1 MQDCFKCSYLCA
13 VTNNH
18 QSHLNPSF
26 SLKKL
31 IRITT
36 IPLSLDKLLGAQLT
50 FMNQHF
56 VVTAIA
62 ADAEELKRVAR
73 KYGVKHHHVEMTR
86 AITPLQDLRAVYQL
100 YRYLKK
106 VKPEMV
112 HSHTPKAGLVGMMA
126 AYFAGV
132 PVRMHTVAGLPLLEA
147 VGFKRKILNFV
158 EKLTYAFATNVYPNS
173 NGLKNII
180 LQERF
185 CASRKLKVLA
195 NGSSNGINT
204 EIFSPATVG
213 ISQREELRKEL
224 GIASDDFVFLF
235 VGRLVGDKGINEL
248 VTAFKR
254 LKNREAR
261 SENQTL
267 TTANR
272 QPITNKQQPKL
283 ILVGPFEQEL
293 DPLFPETLKEIG
305 SNDNII
311 SVGFQQDV
319 RPYFAI
325 SDVLV
330 FPSYR
335 EGFPNVVLQAGAMEL
350 PSIVSDINGCNEIIT
365 PLKNGLIVPV
375 KDAAALQSAMEEL
388 ISNPALYAAMKESAR
403 PHIEKHYRQKVVWD
417 ALLKEYRE
425 LLAEK

>member
-1 MQDCFKCSYLCA
+1 M
-13 VTNNH
+13 
-18 QSHLNPSF
+18 
-26 SLKKL
+26 KKL

-36 IPLSLDKLLGAQLT
+36 VPLSLDKLLGAQLT

-56 VVTAIA
+56 EVTAIA
-62 ADAEELKRVAR
+62 ADAEELKRVAL

-86 AITPLQDLRAVYQL
+86 AITPLQDLQAVYQL

-106 VKPEMV
+106 VRPEMV

-126 AYFAGV
+126 AFFAGV

-158 EKLTYAFATNVYPNS
+158 EKLTYAFATKVYPNS
-173 NGLKNII
+173 YGLKDII

-185 CASRKLKVLA
+185 CAPQKLKVLA

-213 ISQREELRKEL
+213 IAQREELRKEL
-224 GIASDDFVFLF
+224 GIAPGDFVFLF

-248 VTAFKR
+248 VRAFQNLTHEADADSESQVAKQS
-254 LKNREAR
+254 LK
-261 SENQTL
+261 L
-267 TTANR
+267 
-272 QPITNKQQPKL
+272 L
-283 ILVGPFEQEL
+283 LVGPLEQDL
-293 DPLFPETLKEIG
+293 DPLATDTLVAIEG
-305 SNDNII
+305 HSQII
-311 SVGFQQDV
+311 SVGFQQEV

-325 SDVLV
+325 SDALV

-350 PSIVSDINGCNEIIT
+350 PCVVSDINGCNEIIA
-365 PLKNGLIVPV
+365 PLQNGLIVPV
-375 KDAAALQSAMEEL
+375 KDAAALQSAMKEL
-388 ISNPALYAAMKESAR
+388 ISNPALYAAMKQCAR
-403 PHIEKHYRQKVVWD
+403 PHIENLYRQEVVWD

-425 LLAEK
+425 LIA

>member
-1 MQDCFKCSYLCA
+1 
-13 VTNNH
+13 
-18 QSHLNPSF
+18 
-26 SLKKL
+26 
-31 IRITT
+31 
-36 IPLSLDKLLGAQLT
+36 
-50 FMNQHF
+50 
-56 VVTAIA
+56 
-62 ADAEELKRVAR
+62 
-73 KYGVKHHHVEMTR
+73 
-86 AITPLQDLRAVYQL
+86 
-100 YRYLKK
+100 
-106 VKPEMV
+106 MV

-126 AYFAGV
+126 AWFAGV

-147 VGFKRKILNFV
+147 RGIKRQVLNLV
-158 EKLTYAFATNVYPNS
+158 EKITYAFATKVYPNS
-173 NGLKNII
+173 YGLKDII

-185 CASRKLKVLA
+185 CAPQKLKVLA

-213 ISQREELRKEL
+213 IAQREELCKEL
-224 GIASDDFVFLF
+224 GIAPGDFVFLF

-261 SENQTL
+261 SENQTV
-267 TTANR
+267 TTDNR

-293 DPLFPETLKEIG
+293 DPLFPETLKEIE

-311 SVGFQQDV
+311 SVGFQQEV

-325 SDVLV
+325 SDALV

-350 PSIVSDINGCNEIIT
+350 PSIVSDINGCNEIID

-375 KDAAALQSAMEEL
+375 KDAAALQSAMKEL
-388 ISNPALYAAMKESAR
+388 ISNSALYAAMKQSAR
-403 PHIEKHYRQKVVWD
+403 PHIESLYKQEVVWD
-417 ALLKEYRE
+417 ALLKEYQE

>member
-1 MQDCFKCSYLCA
+1 MRGNIESSIPPQPF
-13 VTNNH
+13 
-18 QSHLNPSF
+18 F

-56 VVTAIA
+56 EVTAIA
-62 ADAEELKRVAR
+62 ADAEELNRVAL

-86 AITPLQDLRAVYQL
+86 AITPLQDLQAVYQL
-100 YRYLKK
+100 YRYLRK

-147 VGFKRKILNFV
+147 GGFKRKILNFV

-173 NGLKNII
+173 YGLKDII

-185 CASRKLKVLA
+185 CAPRKLKVLA

-204 EIFSPATVG
+204 EIFSPATVD
-213 ISQREELRKEL
+213 IAQREELRKEL
-224 GIASDDFVFLF
+224 GIAPGDFVFLF

-248 VTAFKR
+248 VRAFKNLTDEANADSEFHVAKKS
-254 LKNREAR
+254 LK
-261 SENQTL
+261 L
-267 TTANR
+267 
-272 QPITNKQQPKL
+272 L
-283 ILVGPFEQEL
+283 LVGPLEQDL
-293 DPLFPETLKEIG
+293 DPLDAETLVAIEG
-305 SNDNII
+305 HSQII
-311 SVGFQQDV
+311 SVGFQQEV

-325 SDVLV
+325 SDALV

-350 PSIVSDINGCNEIIT
+350 PSIVSDINGCNEIIA
-365 PLKNGLIVPV
+365 PQKNGLIVPV
-375 KDAAALQSAMEEL
+375 KDVAALQSAMKEL

-403 PHIEKHYRQKVVWD
+403 PHIEKHYRQEVVWD
-417 ALLKEYRE
+417 ALLEEYRRVTE
-425 LLAEK
+425 

>member
-1 MQDCFKCSYLCA
+1 M
-13 VTNNH
+13 
-18 QSHLNPSF
+18 
-26 SLKKL
+26 KKL

-56 VVTAIA
+56 EVTAIA
-62 ADAEELKRVAR
+62 ADAEELKRVAL

-100 YRYLKK
+100 YRYLRK

-147 VGFKRKILNFV
+147 VGFRRKILNFV

-173 NGLKNII
+173 YGLKDII

-185 CASRKLKVLA
+185 CAPRKLKVLA

-204 EIFSPATVG
+204 EIFSPATVATA
-213 ISQREELRKEL
+213 QREELRKQL
-224 GIASDDFVFLF
+224 GIAPEDFVFLF

-248 VTAFKR
+248 VRAFKNLTDEVHEDSEFHVAKKS
-254 LKNREAR
+254 LK
-261 SENQTL
+261 L
-267 TTANR
+267 
-272 QPITNKQQPKL
+272 L
-283 ILVGPFEQEL
+283 LVGPLEQDL
-293 DPLFPETLKEIG
+293 DPLDTETLVAIEG
-305 SNDNII
+305 HSQII
-311 SVGFQQDV
+311 SVGFQQEV

-325 SDVLV
+325 SDALV

-350 PSIVSDINGCNEIIT
+350 PSIVSDINGCNEIIA

-375 KDAAALQSAMEEL
+375 KDAAALQSAMKEL
-388 ISNPALYAAMKESAR
+388 ISNPPLYAAIKQSAR
-403 PHIEKHYRQKVVWD
+403 PHIERLYRQEVVWD

>member
-1 MQDCFKCSYLCA
+1 MRGNIESSIPPQPF
-13 VTNNH
+13 
-18 QSHLNPSF
+18 F

-56 VVTAIA
+56 EVTAIA
-62 ADAEELKRVAR
+62 ADADELKRVAL

-173 NGLKNII
+173 YGLKDII

-185 CASRKLKVLA
+185 CAPRKLKVLA

-204 EIFSPATVG
+204 EIFSPATVATA
-213 ISQREELRKEL
+213 QREELRKEL
-224 GIASDDFVFLF
+224 GIAPEDFVFLF

-248 VTAFKR
+248 VRAFKNLTDEVHVDSEFHVAKKS
-254 LKNREAR
+254 LK
-261 SENQTL
+261 L
-267 TTANR
+267 
-272 QPITNKQQPKL
+272 L
-283 ILVGPFEQEL
+283 LVGPLEQDL
-293 DPLFPETLKEIG
+293 DPLDTETLVAIE
-305 SNDNII
+305 NHPQII
-311 SVGFQQDV
+311 SVGFQQEV

-325 SDVLV
+325 SDALV

-350 PSIVSDINGCNEIIT
+350 PSIVSDINGCNEIIA
-365 PLKNGLIVPV
+365 PQKNGMIVPV
-375 KDAAALQSAMEEL
+375 KDAAALQSAMKEL
-388 ISNPALYAAMKESAR
+388 ISNPALYATMKQCAR
-403 PHIEKHYRQKVVWD
+403 PHIENLYRQEVVWD

>member
-1 MQDCFKCSYLCA
+1 MQDCFKCSYLCPVA
-13 VTNNH
+13 DNH
-18 QSHLNPSF
+18 HSHLNPSI

-56 VVTAIA
+56 EVTAIA
-62 ADAEELKRVAR
+62 ADAEELKRVAL
-73 KYGVKHHHVEMTR
+73 KYGVMHHHVEMTR
-86 AITPLQDLRAVYQL
+86 AITPVQDLQAVYQL
-100 YRYLKK
+100 YQYLRK

-158 EKLTYAFATNVYPNS
+158 EKLTYAFATKVYPNS
-173 NGLKNII
+173 YGLKDII

-185 CASRKLKVLA
+185 CAPRKLKVLA

-204 EIFSPATVG
+204 EVFSPATVG

-248 VTAFKR
+248 VRAFKNLADEAHADPEFHVVKKS
-254 LKNREAR
+254 LK
-261 SENQTL
+261 L
-267 TTANR
+267 
-272 QPITNKQQPKL
+272 L
-283 ILVGPFEQEL
+283 LVGPLEQDL
-293 DPLFPETLKEIG
+293 DPLDAETLVAIEG
-305 SNDNII
+305 HPQII
-311 SVGFQQDV
+311 SVGYQQEV

-325 SDVLV
+325 SDALV

-335 EGFPNVVLQAGAMEL
+335 EGFPNVVLQASAMEL
-350 PSIVSDINGCNEIIT
+350 PSIVSDINGCNEIIA

-375 KDAAALQSAMEEL
+375 KDAAALQSAMKEL
-388 ISNPALYAAMKESAR
+388 ISNPALYAAMKQSAR
-403 PHIEKHYRQKVVWD
+403 PHIESLYRQEVVWD

>member
-1 MQDCFKCSYLCA
+1 MQDCFNCSYLCA
-13 VTNNH
+13 VTSNH

-56 VVTAIA
+56 EVTAIA
-62 ADAEELKRVAR
+62 ADADELKRVAL

-173 NGLKNII
+173 YGLKDII

-185 CASRKLKVLA
+185 CAPRKLKVLA

-204 EIFSPATVG
+204 EIFSPATVATA
-213 ISQREELRKEL
+213 QREELRKEL
-224 GIASDDFVFLF
+224 GIAPEDFVFLF

-248 VTAFKR
+248 VRAFKNLTDEVHEDSEFHVAKKS
-254 LKNREAR
+254 LK
-261 SENQTL
+261 L
-267 TTANR
+267 
-272 QPITNKQQPKL
+272 L
-283 ILVGPFEQEL
+283 LVGPLEQDL
-293 DPLFPETLKEIG
+293 DPLAPETLAAIE
-305 SNDNII
+305 NHPQII
-311 SVGFQQDV
+311 SVGFQQEV

-325 SDVLV
+325 SDALV

-375 KDAAALQSAMEEL
+375 KDAAALQSAMKEL
-388 ISNPALYAAMKESAR
+388 ISNPALYAAMKQCAR
-403 PHIEKHYRQKVVWD
+403 PHIENLYRQEVVWD

>member
-1 MQDCFKCSYLCA
+1 M
-13 VTNNH
+13 
-18 QSHLNPSF
+18 
-26 SLKKL
+26 
-31 IRITT
+31 
-36 IPLSLDKLLGAQLT
+36 GAQLT

-56 VVTAIA
+56 EVTAIA
-62 ADAEELKRVAR
+62 ADAEELKRVAL

-86 AITPLQDLRAVYQL
+86 AITPVQDLQAVYQL
-100 YRYLKK
+100 YQYLRK

-173 NGLKNII
+173 YGLKDII

-185 CASRKLKVLA
+185 CGPQKLKVLA

-213 ISQREELRKEL
+213 IAQREELRKEL
-224 GIASDDFVFLF
+224 DIAPGDFVFLF

-248 VTAFKR
+248 VEAFKR

-261 SENQTL
+261 TENQTL
-267 TTANR
+267 TTGNR
-272 QPITNKQQPKL
+272 QPINNKQQPKL

-293 DPLFPETLKEIG
+293 DPLFPETLKEIE

-319 RPYFAI
+319 RPYFSV
-325 SDVLV
+325 SDALV

-375 KDAAALQSAMEEL
+375 KDAAALQSAMKEL
-388 ISNPALYAAMKESAR
+388 ISNPALYAAMKQSAR
-403 PHIEKHYRQKVVWD
+403 PHIENLYRQEVVWES
-417 ALLKEYRE
+417 LLKEYRE

>member
-1 MQDCFKCSYLCA
+1 
-13 VTNNH
+13 
-18 QSHLNPSF
+18 
-26 SLKKL
+26 
-31 IRITT
+31 
-36 IPLSLDKLLGAQLT
+36 
-50 FMNQHF
+50 MNQHF
-56 VVTAIA
+56 EVTAIA
-62 ADAEELKRVAR
+62 ADAEELKRVAL

-86 AITPLQDLRAVYQL
+86 AITPLQDFQALYQL
-100 YRYLKK
+100 YRYLRK
-106 VKPEMV
+106 VRPAMV

-158 EKLTYAFATNVYPNS
+158 EKLTYAFATKVYPNS
-173 NGLKNII
+173 YGLKNII

-185 CASRKLKVLA
+185 CAPQKLKVLA

-213 ISQREELRKEL
+213 IAQREELRKEL
-224 GIASDDFVFLF
+224 GIAPGDFVFLF

-248 VTAFKR
+248 VRAFKNLTHEADADSEFQVAKKS
-254 LKNREAR
+254 LK
-261 SENQTL
+261 L
-267 TTANR
+267 
-272 QPITNKQQPKL
+272 L
-283 ILVGPFEQEL
+283 LVGPLEQDL
-293 DPLFPETLKEIG
+293 DPLAPETLAAIE
-305 SNDNII
+305 NHPQII
-311 SVGFQQDV
+311 SVGYQQEV

-325 SDVLV
+325 SDALV

-375 KDAAALQSAMEEL
+375 KDAAALQSAMKEL
-388 ISNPALYAAMKESAR
+388 ISNPALYAAMKQSAR
-403 PHIEKHYRQKVVWD
+403 PHIESLYRQEVVWD